1 MSKSTAQPKPNKLLR
16 LLFFS
21 FIALLLFLA
30 VLPIGIKFAGQ
41 YVLKDLGADEAYIG
55 DVDLNLFT
63 GRFALKDVQ
72 ITSKQQQTV
81 LLNELVF
88 DLSIQALLRK
98 QLLVEKLSIIG
109 LDVNVFQHDD
119 TWVVGIPLPEAD
131 ANEAKLDE
139 IDQEEQ
145 LESTW
150 GFGVNSIHFENINA
164 KLSYQEENF
173 SVYINELALSEL
185 LMWEPEN
192 RTPFTIN
199 GSINNAPLRLS
210 SELEPFTET
219 PFIQFDLKLSD
230 FDLGFVSSFLPDDV
244 KQLSTKL
251 FIDTRV
257 QVHLQEQ
264 GKLSIKQQGGFA
276 LSDVRLAT
284 EELQAGLSKLG
295 WRGKA
300 DVSLDQQQNAIAN
313 LEGKLEASLLEVN
326 HLDLLLG
333 TQLEEF
339 SWQGSVALDTSHTM
353 ESLQLVSDI
362 NLVQWL
368 LHDGH
373 AEADLTG
380 FERLSF
386 DQLKLQGLDD
396 IQLQNI
402 SLEGVK
408 ALAGDQFD
416 LANLAQLN
424 VQNVHLKQ
432 QSDLYIEQVF
442 IQDPSAKV
450 LLNQHGNIDRVDDWL
465 LPLIEKVQQYFAN
478 DEAEVIAEAPST
490 DSKVSESEIEI
501 ETGEQVTFSYQLDK
515 LIIQASEAIS
525 FTDQTISPAVK
536 HQVILQKIDLG
547 KISSKQLEAL
557 TPIDVQLKLYK
568 HGKFT
573 VAGELTLLQAIE
585 QMNGQLN
592 AAIKGIELADVS
604 PYIEKNVGYQAR
616 SGQFNS
622 ESQAAIKQGKLD
634 SKTKVR
640 IQRID
645 LKPHNEEAMA
655 KASKS
660 IAMPVSTALK
670 IITDKNNTLKLTV
683 PVKGDLSNPDVKVNK
698 IMSEAITQ
706 AVKNTALTYFK
717 FAVQP
722 FGAIMMVSQ
731 AIGNATLQARFED
744 VRFEAGT
751 AEMVKEQKGYLAKV
765 AEMIKEKKDF
775 SVVAC
780 VYVTDED
787 FLARKRPPKLAEG
800 EKYQWDEESKELA
813 EDRLEYI
820 RSSLIER
827 HGLESN
833 QIQACKSQLGKGQPR
848 AILGI

>member
-1 MSKSTAQPKPNKLLR
+1 MSKSTTQSKSNKLLR
-16 LLFFS
+16 VSFFA
-21 FIALLLFLA
+21 FIALTLFLA

-109 LDVNVFQHDD
+109 LDVNVFQHGD

-131 ANEAKLDE
+131 ANEAELDE
-139 IDQEEQ
+139 ISQEEQ

-150 GFGVNSIHFENINA
+150 SFGVNSIHFENINA

-173 SVYINELALSEL
+173 SVYIDELALSEL

-192 RTPFTIN
+192 RSPFIIN
-199 GSINNAPLRLS
+199 GLINNAPLRLS

-219 PFIQFDLKLSD
+219 PFIQFELKLSN

-244 KQLSTKL
+244 KQLSATL
-251 FIDTRV
+251 SIDTRM

-276 LSDVRLAT
+276 LNDVRLAT
-284 EELQAGLSKLG
+284 KELQAGLSRLG
-295 WRGKA
+295 WQGKA
-300 DVSLDQQQNAIAN
+300 DVSLDQQQNAIVG
-313 LEGKLEASLLEVN
+313 LDGQLEASLLEAS
-326 HLDLLLG
+326 HLELLLG
-333 TQLEEF
+333 TQLEKF
-339 SWQGSVALDTSHTM
+339 SWQGSVALDTSNTM
-353 ESLQLVSDI
+353 ESMQLGADI

-368 LHDGH
+368 LRDGH
-373 AEADLTG
+373 AEADLAG

-396 IQLQNI
+396 VQLQNI

-416 LANLAQLN
+416 LANLAQLSA
-424 VQNVHLKQ
+424 QNIHLQQ
-432 QSDLYIEQVF
+432 QSDLHIEQVF
-442 IQDPSAKV
+442 IQDPSANV

-478 DEAEVIAEAPST
+478 DETEVIAEAPST
-490 DSKVSESEIEI
+490 DSKVSETGP
-501 ETGEQVTFSYQLDK
+501 ETEEQTTFSYQLDK
-515 LIIQASEAIS
+515 LIIQAGEVIS

-536 HQVILQKIDLG
+536 HQVVLQKIDLG
-547 KISSKQLEAL
+547 KINSKQLDAL
-557 TPIDVQLKLYK
+557 TPIDVQIKLYK

-604 PYIEKNVGYQAR
+604 PYIEQNVGYQAR

-645 LKPHNEEAMA
+645 LKPHNEETMA

-731 AIGNATLQARFED
+731 AIGNATLQARFEN